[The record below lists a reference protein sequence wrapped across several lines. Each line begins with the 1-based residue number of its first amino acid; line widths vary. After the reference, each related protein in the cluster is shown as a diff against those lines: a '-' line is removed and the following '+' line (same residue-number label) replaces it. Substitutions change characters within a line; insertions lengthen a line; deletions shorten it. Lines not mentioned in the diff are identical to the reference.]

1 MNDLII
7 DCFAGGGG
15 VSVGIEMAL
24 GRQVNYAI
32 NHDPQAIRMHKMNH
46 PDTVHLT
53 EDIFK
58 VDLKKYVK
66 GRHVALMWASPDCTS
81 HSKAKGVRRT
91 YTYHHYIAGTF
102 WVDIC
107 IFD

>member
-1 MNDLII
+1 MKDLII

-15 VSVGIEMAL
+15 ASVGIEMAL
-24 GRQVNYAI
+24 GRPVDIAI
-32 NHDPQAIRMHKMNH
+32 NHDPDAILMHKTNH
-46 PDTVHLT
+46 PNTLHLT

-81 HSKAKGVRRT
+81 HSNGDKAELYFDAYKK
-91 YTYHHYIAGTF
+91 F
-102 WVDIC
+102 QNIC
-107 IFD
+107 FKM